1 VKRKVN
7 FTKAPL
13 ADYQWR
19 VYETCLP
26 RHKEFGTRV
35 LAKKFNVTHERISK
49 IVNNK
54 AWTHI

>member
-1 VKRKVN
+1 VN
-7 FTKAPL
+7 FTKDPL

-19 VYETCLP
+19 VYETYLP
-26 RHKEFGTRV
+26 RHKEFGARV